1 MDTRPRGS
9 VGLFG
14 LYHFKSQE
22 TQETVISAILGQA
35 LRIRDL
41 TAHLCLST
49 RVLVVRVN
57 HNSTELWLII

>member
-22 TQETVISAILGQA
+22 TQETIISAILGQA

-49 RVLVVRVN
+49 RFLVVRVN
-57 HNSTELWLII
+57 HNSTEL

>member
-41 TAHLCLST
+41 TAHLCLPTEMLLQS
-49 RVLVVRVN
+49 VL
-57 HNSTELWLII
+57 HISTEL

>member
-14 LYHFKSQE
+14 LYHFWPPRNPRNRYFCK
-22 TQETVISAILGQA
+22 LGRA

-41 TAHLCLST
+41 TALLCLCT
-49 RVLVVRVN
+49 RVLVLKAN
-57 HNSTELWLII
+57 YYSTEL